1 MLLKGDLR
9 AHKDPWGS
17 HKLRTCHF
25 LRILSILCIIVD
37 LNDRKLFETHHVIE
51 LVCQGYPRSP
61 LRGLSAL
68 LKGLRAP
75 ERSL

>member
-17 HKLRTCHF
+17 HKLRSCHF
-25 LRILSILCIIVD
+25 LRIPSILYIKID
-37 LNDRKLFETHHVIE
+37 PNDRKLFETQHVIE
-51 LVCQGYPRSP
+51 CVCQGYPRSP
-61 LRGLSAL
+61 L
-68 LKGLRAP
+68 KGLRALLRGLRAH